1 MNETPMPALP
11 RKRSSGALK
20 YGIGIAII
28 LAAVGVLLSSSLNTN
43 LTFFITPSEYAS
55 DVSKYTDRTVRLG
68 GVVEPGT
75 KSFDLKTLELR
86 FKISDGATTYP
97 VYYKGVPPDL
107 MREGIGVTV
116 QGKFQNGVF
125 QGEELL
131 VKHSEEYRAPK
142 PGEKLDYTRLVDA
155 IKDSR

>member
-1 MNETPMPALP
+1 MTDTP

-20 YGIGIAII
+20 YGVALVLILGAIG
-28 LAAVGVLLSSSLNTN
+28 LLLSSSLNSN
-43 LTFFITPSEYAS
+43 LTFFITPSEYAR
-55 DVSKYTDRTVRLG
+55 DTAKYENRTVRLG
-68 GVVEPGT
+68 GVVEPNT
-75 KSFDLKTLELR
+75 KSFDLNTLELR
-86 FKISDGATTYP
+86 FKISDGSTVYP
-97 VYYKGVPPDL
+97 VYYKGAPPDL

-125 QGEELL
+125 NGEELL

-142 PGEKLDYTRLVDA
+142 PGEQLDYSRLIDA